1 MPVSTSNASELTAE
15 QVQTLLVQPLE
26 AQSQFLAAGPTI
38 FDTNGS
44 PVRVPKFPG
53 SVADSLTFIG
63 ENEQIPEADPDF
75 DEVQLL
81 PSTMKS
87 VKVLTRFSNEL
98 ARQSVVALDK
108 VLQDRL
114 VADVAAKIDAQFLS
128 AAGDGISTPKGLFA
142 WEGVQEL
149 ASTGALNVDSILEAQ
164 GLALGASVN
173 TEGLTLFI
181 RPEDYMALRGQK
193 DGDGRYLVQ
202 PDAQAG
208 GLVVPIL
215 GAKVAV
221 SKHVPSGNAALVDMT
236 QVAVAR
242 DVAPA
247 VTLLDQTFGDF
258 DQQAI
263 RVVTR
268 MDLGALNPEAV
279 VKITGITAA
288 A

>member
-1 MPVSTSNASELTAE
+1 MAVNTSNASELTAE
-15 QVQTLLVQPLE
+15 QVSTLLVKPLE

-63 ENEQIPEADPDF
+63 ENEQIPEQDPEF

-128 AAGDGISTPKGLFA
+128 AAGDGITTPKGLFA

-149 ASTGALNVDSILEAQ
+149 DSTGALNVDAILEAQ

-193 DGDGRYLVQ
+193 DNDGRYLVQ

-279 VKITGITAA
+279 VKLTGITAA
-288 A
+288 

>member
-15 QVQTLLVQPLE
+15 QVQTLLIQPLE

-63 ENEQIPEADPDF
+63 ENEQIPEQDPTF

-149 ASTGALNVDSILEAQ
+149 DSTGALNVDAILEAQ

-208 GLVVPIL
+208 GLIVPIL

-221 SKHVPSGNAALVDMT
+221 SKHVPTGNAALVDMT

-288 A
+288 

>member
-1 MPVSTSNASELTAE
+1 MAVNTSNASELTAE
-15 QVQTLLVQPLE
+15 QVSTLLVKPLE

-63 ENEQIPEADPDF
+63 ENEQIPEQDPTF

-142 WEGVQEL
+142 WEGVQTL
-149 ASTGALNVDSILEAQ
+149 DSTGALNVDAILEAQ

-288 A
+288 